1 MKLEALK
8 ADTPLEAM
16 LPYRKMLVEALEH
29 SGGSH
34 TFQNIVDS
42 VQQEVMQFWP
52 MEKSCLVTE
61 VINYPNI
68 KCLHIFLAGGDLQEI
83 KSINNT
89 LEFLCQ
95 EIGADYISL
104 SGRRGWIKA
113 LADIGYELSHVT
125 LAKKVKD
132 KEKEDG

>member
-16 LPYRKMLVEALEH
+16 LPYRKMLIEALEH

-42 VQQEVMQFWP
+42 VQNEVMQFWP

-61 VINYPNI
+61 VINYPRL
-68 KCLHIFLAGGDLQEI
+68 KTLHIFLAGGDLEEI

-125 LAKKVKD
+125 LAKKVK
-132 KEKEDG
+132 EKENG

>member
-16 LPYRKMLVEALEH
+16 LPYRKMLVEALNH

-34 TFQNIVDS
+34 TFQNIVDA

-61 VINYPNI
+61 VINYPNL
-68 KCLHIFLAGGDLQEI
+68 KTLHIFLAGGDLEEI
-83 KSINNT
+83 KSIDST

-132 KEKEDG
+132 KEKVNG

>member
-8 ADTPLEAM
+8 AATPLEAM

-125 LAKKVKD
+125 LAKKVK
-132 KEKEDG
+132 EKEDR

>member
-16 LPYRKMLVEALEH
+16 LPYRKMLVEALNH

-34 TFQNIVDS
+34 TFQNIVDA

-61 VINYPNI
+61 VINYPNL
-68 KCLHIFLAGGDLQEI
+68 KTLHIFLAGGDLQEI
-83 KSINNT
+83 KSIDNT

-125 LAKKVKD
+125 LAKKVK
-132 KEKEDG
+132 EKEDG

>member
-16 LPYRKMLVEALEH
+16 LPYRKMLVEALNH

-34 TFQNIVDS
+34 TFQNIVDA
-42 VQQEVMQFWP
+42 VQNEVMQFWP

-61 VINYPNI
+61 VINYPNL
-68 KCLHIFLAGGDLQEI
+68 KTLHIFLAGGDLEEI
-83 KSINNT
+83 KTIDST

-125 LAKKVKD
+125 LAKKVK
-132 KEKEDG
+132 EKENG